1 MLGLTGY
8 PREGRRWGVRNHV
21 LVLPAQAAA
30 NLAARRIAEAAGAIS
45 VAHEWEA
52 ELGGPDFPRVER
64 TLAGFAANGNVAS
77 VLVVGVTSEDL
88 WLAQSIS
95 RRAQTVE
102 FIALAEYGGT
112 AGTVAAGTKIVAQ
125 MVRAAARA
133 VRQPMSESQLVL
145 GLECGGSDAFSGIT
159 ANPALGIASD
169 LLVGAGGT
177 SILAEIPE
185 LIGAEHLL
193 AARAV
198 NPQVARQ
205 VLEVIGRFETAIRQ
219 LGVDVRGAQPAPGNI
234 EGGLTTIEEKSLGAA
249 KKGGSAPIAGCLEY
263 AECATAVGLLIMDTP
278 GHDIEQM
285 VGMVA
290 GGAQVV
296 AFTTGRGTP
305 TGSAIAPCIKIA
317 TNSAIFRR
325 MAGDIDLDAGA
336 ILPGDQTI
344 ESMGRLIYEE
354 VIAVAGGKVT
364 SSELHGNREFAIS
377 RVGATVE
384 ALLQDR

>member
-102 FIALAEYGGT
+102 FIALAEHGGT
-112 AGTVAAGTKIVAQ
+112 AGTVAAGAKIVAQ